1 MHVCRQVYS
10 MPQHAGAFDCVTTCF
25 FIDTAHNI
33 IAYIEVI
40 RHVLK
45 ARADLCALLVLW
57 HVE

>member
-1 MHVCRQVYS
+1 